1 MLYTASM
8 EDDFLFLGGDA
19 SVDLVNTTFHRG
31 QPGGADD
38 LLTSGAAARRW
49 FVRAGLLT
57 DDEAEEL
64 DADMLLLSTRRLRT
78 ALDAVYRPVASHQP
92 DDLSTRRGLTTLNAV
107 LNQGRERVEVA
118 RHGDGFKRASMF
130 EVLGPPD
137 PGVALARRAADLL
150 HRLEPRRLKECEN
163 EGCDLLFYDD
173 SRNVSRRWCSMDG
186 CGNQQKQ
193 ARHRRNTAS
202 RQRA

>member
-1 MLYTASM
+1 M
-8 EDDFLFLGGDA
+8 DQDFLFLGGDA

-57 DDEAEEL
+57 GEEAAEL
-64 DADMLLLSTRRLRT
+64 DADALLLSTRRLRA
-78 ALDAVYRPVASHQP
+78 ALDAVYRPLARHQS
-92 DDLSTRRGLTTLNAV
+92 DDVGTVRALATLNAV
-107 LNQGRERVEVA
+107 LNQGRGRISVT
-118 RHGDGFKRASMF
+118 RQGDRFERASSF

-137 PGVALARRAADLL
+137 PSVAVARRAADLL

-173 SRNVSRRWCSMDG
+173 SRNVSRRWCSMEG

-193 ARHRRNTAS
+193 ARHRRNAAS
-202 RQRA
+202 RQKA